1 MKSWLENNAIEV
13 DSTHNEGK
21 SVSLKDLLQPQ
32 RKKKLKGMT
41 SKNLYIDKLHDI
53 VNKYSSTYHSTIKM
67 MPADVG
73 SYMSINFDKK

>member
-32 RKKKLKGMT
+32 RKK
-41 SKNLYIDKLHDI
+41 N
-53 VNKYSSTYHSTIKM
+53 
-67 MPADVG
+67 
-73 SYMSINFDKK
+73 